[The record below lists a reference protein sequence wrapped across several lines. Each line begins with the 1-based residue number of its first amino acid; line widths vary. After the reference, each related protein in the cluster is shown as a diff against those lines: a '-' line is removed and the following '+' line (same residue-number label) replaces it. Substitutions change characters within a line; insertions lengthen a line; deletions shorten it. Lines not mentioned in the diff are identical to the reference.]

1 MASATESNLASSNYQ
16 SDLDLVR
23 RIGKSADAVSMA
35 RFLAQDL
42 VIETKPDATPVT
54 DADKATEKCIRE
66 ILEAE
71 RPNDGILGEEFG
83 SDITGKKRYWVIDP
97 IDGTKSFLRGLPVW
111 STLIALIEVNNSH
124 EDADGKT
131 DGKEKHEVVVGL
143 VSSPALARTWFAT
156 KGGGAFTTFD
166 SDTNPKKGTPRKLNV
181 SKVNLI
187 KDAHVGYSDFIGFG
201 DHLPGF
207 QSIINDAWRTRAV
220 GDFWSHVL
228 VAEGVM
234 DVAIEPSLSLWD
246 MAPLDIVVREAGGT
260 FSDLQGNEGPFG
272 KSGLSTNSALK
283 GEVLKR
289 LNG

>member
-1 MASATESNLASSNYQ
+1 MSELASAKYAA
-16 SDLDLVR
+16 DLELVR
-23 RIGKSADAVSMA
+23 QIGKKADAVSMA

-83 SDITGKKRYWVIDP
+83 ADITGKKRYWVIDP

-111 STLIALIEVNNSH
+111 STLIALVEV
-124 EDADGKT
+124 T
-131 DGKEKHEVVVGL
+131 DEKHEVVVGL

-166 SDTNPKKGTPRKLNV
+166 SDTNPNKNTPRKISV
-181 SKVNLI
+181 SKVNEI
-187 KDAHVGYSDFIGFG
+187 KNAHVGYSDFVGF
-201 DHLPGF
+201 DNRLNGF

-220 GDFWSHVL
+220 GDFWSHML

-234 DVAIEPSLSLWD
+234 DVAIEPSLALWD
-246 MAPLDIVVREAGGT
+246 MAPLDIVLREAGGS
-260 FSDLQGNEGPFG
+260 FSDLDGADGPFG
-272 KSGLSTNSALK
+272 KSGLSTNGALK
-283 GEVLKR
+283 AEVIKR

>member
-1 MASATESNLASSNYQ
+1 MASATESNLASSKYQ

-66 ILEAE
+66 ILEVE

-111 STLIALIEVNNSH
+111 STLIALIEVNNS
-124 EDADGKT
+124 
-131 DGKEKHEVVVGL
+131 HEVVVGL

-187 KDAHVGYSDFIGFG
+187 KDAHVGYSDIIGFG

-234 DVAIEPSLSLWD
+234 DVAIEPSLALWD

-260 FSDLQGNEGPFG
+260 FSDLQGNDGPFG